1 MSVRRQTLPSLG
13 AARPLPPIG
22 AAEVA
27 VDVERAVKL
36 DNLTHGEFPSA
47 CQTGCRTPRPVGRP
61 WLQLSRDLRKVPA
74 AAFHA
79 RPATVLKCWPSLSI
93 VRISLMGDA
102 VMVASAAGSSV
113 AANHP
118 LKVRVSQCAPPAGGV
133 GLPKALAG
141 PASAFSR
148 IPCLRTHGG
157 GSCRGWL
164 GGRHRAAFSH
174 I

>member
-79 RPATVLKCWPSLSI
+79 RPATGRLAVALDRPDL
-93 VRISLMGDA
+93 VDGDA